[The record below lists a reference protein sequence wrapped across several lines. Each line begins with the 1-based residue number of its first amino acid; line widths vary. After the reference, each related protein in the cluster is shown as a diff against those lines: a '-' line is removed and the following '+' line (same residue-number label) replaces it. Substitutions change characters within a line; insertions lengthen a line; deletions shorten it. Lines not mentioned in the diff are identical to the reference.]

1 MRPGY
6 GTPKP
11 VDVNVNIFV
20 NSFGAISAQDFFK
33 GVTFRMRH
41 VS

>member
-20 NSFGAISAQDFFK
+20 NSFGAISAQEIFK
-33 GVTFRMRH
+33 YEFCRVLC
-41 VS
+41 